1 MSSQKMTVG
10 GSVFHRALKSTVP
23 VLTGYLVL
31 GFGFGVIM
39 RSEGFGALVTVAMSL
54 FIYAGSMQYAAVGLM
69 TGGASLITMAITTL
83 MVNARHI
90 FYGVSMLDKYKNAGG
105 AKPYLIFGL
114 TDETYSLVC
123 SEDGSEPDHKK
134 YSVFVTVLNHLYWV
148 GGTAIG
154 ATVGAALPF
163 STEGIDFALTAL
175 FLTVFIEQWL
185 SAKRYF
191 PALLGVG
198 ASVLALFVFGADG
211 FLIPA
216 LLIIALVLALAKDDG
231 GEAENDG

>member
-1 MSSQKMTVG
+1 MSTLR
-10 GSVFHRALKSTVP
+10 RALKSTLP

-39 RSEGFGALVTVAMSL
+39 RAEGFGVLVTVAMSV
-54 FIYAGSMQYAAVGLM
+54 FIYAGSMQYAAIGLI
-69 TGGASLITMAITTL
+69 TGGASLITIGITTL
-83 MVNARHI
+83 TVNARHI
-90 FYGVSMLDKYKNAGG
+90 FYGVSMLDKYKNTG
-105 AKPYLIFGL
+105 AVKPYLIFGL

-123 SEDGSEPDHKK
+123 SLGEDARDYKK
-134 YSVFVTVLNHLYWV
+134 YSLWVTVLNHLYWV
-148 GGTAIG
+148 GGTVLGVCLG
-154 ATVGAALPF
+154 AVLPF

-198 ASVLALFVFGADG
+198 ASVLSLIVFGADR

-216 LLIIALVLALAKDDG
+216 MVIIATVLCIARDG
-231 GEAENDG
+231 SGEVGADE